1 VAVLLSAWSTRK
13 RLAAPAQLTT
23 TAALAALSGFALAA
37 ALDWVWELPVIAVAA
52 MLLAAVAFCA
62 GRPPLE
68 PDRAPNGRGWI
79 MGALA
84 LIPIA
89 LLTLVL
95 AGASALEQSRA
106 DARAGKV
113 DSALG
118 RALEAHAVNGSG
130 ATPLI
135 QSALLREE
143 RGDIVTAVADARAA
157 ARREPMNWRT
167 WLVLSRLEARSG
179 RAQASVRAYRR
190 ARTLNPNHPLFR

>member
-1 VAVLLSAWSTRK
+1 
-13 RLAAPAQLTT
+13 
-23 TAALAALSGFALAA
+23 
-37 ALDWVWELPVIAVAA
+37 VIAVAA

-79 MGALA
+79 VGALA

-89 LLTLVL
+89 LLTVVL
-95 AGASALEQSRA
+95 AGVSALEQSRA

-113 DSALG
+113 DAALD

-143 RGDIVTAVADARAA
+143 RGDILSAVTDARAA
-157 ARREPMNWRT
+157 VRREPMNWRT
-167 WLVLSRLEARSG
+167 WLVLSRLEARAG
-179 RAQASVRAYRR
+179 HAQASVTAYRR
-190 ARTLNPNHPLFR
+190 ARTLNPHHPLFR